1 LIDPASGASASDLS
15 ADVAE
20 LDLDAYRAAIRG
32 LAELVVD
39 VVDDGSSVNF
49 MAGVTLDDASAWW
62 EARTES
68 VASGQTSA
76 FVARS
81 AGRIVGSTLLIRAA
95 QPNAPHRAEIGKVLV
110 RREARRQGL
119 GRALML
125 AAEARARADGRWL
138 LFLDTVTG
146 SPADAFYRSLGWQE
160 AGPIPSF
167 AMDPDGGLLSATYFW
182 KDLR

>member
-1 LIDPASGASASDLS
+1 MIDPATASVSDPT
-15 ADVAE
+15 ADIVE
-20 LDLDAYRAAIRG
+20 LDLDAYRAAIPG
-32 LAELVVD
+32 MAELIVD
-39 VVDDGSSVNF
+39 VVNGGSSVNF
-49 MAGVTLDDASAWW
+49 LAGVTLADAAAWW
-62 EARTES
+62 AARTES

-81 AGRIVGSTLLIRAA
+81 AGRIVGSTLLIRATQA
-95 QPNAPHRAEIGKVLV
+95 NAPHRAEIVKVLV
-110 RREARRQGL
+110 HREARRQGL

-125 AAEARARADGRWL
+125 VAEARARADGRWL

-160 AGPIPSF
+160 AGPIPNF